1 MKKVLLIADSN
12 MSLSGVPVVFM
23 SIVRLLS
30 KEYQFDIVVF
40 KDNDMYFE
48 KEFLSYGGRV
58 FRYNFHKPDN
68 FFKKLIWIKFS
79 YYKSVKKFIKEN
91 IKLDEYT
98 AIHSFQED
106 FSYPFIKEAKRA
118 GIKKR
123 ILHICS
129 AASAYK
135 LKKHLNRKLLDQYK
149 KKTIKQATNI
159 VFVSKQALEMSKYK
173 NKGAILYSVI
183 DTQKYNQIIECVHK
197 DLELTQIGT
206 LSSRK
211 NQLFSLK
218 IIKDIKRY
226 IPNVRLNIVGR
237 ELEVGYL
244 KKMKDYIHQEGLDA
258 NVSFLDASTNQIELY
273 KHTSYVLYPSTMES
287 FGLILIEAQSCG
299 IHCFSNKE
307 IPNDADMGNVD
318 FLVLD
323 PFLWSKKIMNTF
335 NNKNNERKR
344 PKNKDIFSE
353 ESFIKTLD
361 NIYMIK

>member
-1 MKKVLLIADSN
+1 MKKILLLADSN

-48 KEFLSYGGRV
+48 KEFLSYGGKV
-58 FRYNFHKPDN
+58 FRYNFNKPDN
-68 FFKKLIWIKFS
+68 FLKKLIWIKFS

-91 IKLDEYT
+91 IKLDEYA

-106 FSYPFIKEAKRA
+106 FSYPFIKEAKKA
-118 GIKKR
+118 GIKNR
-123 ILHICS
+123 IIHICS

-159 VFVSKQALEMSKYK
+159 VFVSKQALEMSKHK
-173 NKGAILYSVI
+173 NKGVILYSVI

-197 DLELTQIGT
+197 DLELAQIGT

-226 IPNVRLNIVGR
+226 IPNIRLNIVGR
-237 ELEVGYL
+237 ELEAGYL

-299 IHCFSNKE
+299 IHCFANKE
-307 IPNDADMGNVD
+307 IPNDADMGNAD
-318 FLVLD
+318 FLELN
-323 PFLWSKKIMNTF
+323 PELWSKSIIDYY
-335 NNKNNERKR
+335 NKHKNERKNPSNVDR
-344 PKNKDIFSE
+344 FSKE
-353 ESFIKTLD
+353 NFINT
-361 NIYMIK
+361 IKKLYS